1 MVLISIIKNLFADN
15 IALKLI
21 SLLCGLILWIILGQ
35 TVGTS
40 LWLSVPVSF
49 YNVDT
54 QKISAPETILMHIAG
69 KRMELQSLDR
79 QQLALHIDGKE
90 LHAGKNLIDV
100 NNENL
105 FLPSQIKLIEYK
117 PSNLVATLAP

>member
-21 SLLCGLILWIILGQ
+21 SFLCGFILWIILGQ
-35 TVGTS
+35 TIGTS

-49 YNVDT
+49 YNVDA

-69 KRMELQSLDR
+69 KRMELQSLDT
-79 QQLALHIDGKE
+79 QQLALHVDGKE
-90 LHAGKNLIDV
+90 LHTGKNFIDV

-105 FLPSQIKLIEYK
+105 FLPQQIKLVEYK
-117 PSNLVATLAP
+117 PSNLVVTLAP